1 MRLSIVFETSFS
13 LPGIGVAEMMTVSPG
28 TMPTLRWSD
37 IDMRVNADIGSP
49 WLPVVMMTIC
59 SMR

>member
-28 TMPTLRWSD
+28 TMPTLRWSL
-37 IDMRVNADIGSP
+37 IDMRVSADIGSP
-49 WLPVVMMTIC
+49 
-59 SMR
+59 